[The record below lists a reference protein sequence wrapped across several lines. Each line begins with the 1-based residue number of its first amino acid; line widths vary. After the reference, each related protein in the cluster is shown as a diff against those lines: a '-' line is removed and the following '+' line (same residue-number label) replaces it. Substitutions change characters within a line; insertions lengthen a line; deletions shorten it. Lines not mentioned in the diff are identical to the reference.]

1 MNLKQLITKYNLD
14 IKGVIHI
21 GAHYGQ
27 EHSTYLDL
35 GINKIVYF
43 EPQRSIYDKLVENV
57 KPFQCINKALGNSV
71 GNVMM
76 NCETANQ
83 GMSSSILTP
92 DLHISQ
98 YPHIVFDHRE
108 DVIISTLDL
117 EVKEHNLIDFNMIA
131 MDVQGYE
138 LEVLKGSR
146 NTLWNIEYVY
156 TEVNRASVY
165 RNCVEIDEL
174 DEYLREF
181 GFSRVETDW
190 AGNTW
195 GDAFYFKNKEL
206 KC

>member
-71 GNVMM
+71 GNVVM

-98 YPHIVFDHRE
+98 YPHIVFDHHE
-108 DVIISTLDL
+108 DVTISTLDL

-146 NTLWNIEYVY
+146 NTLGNIEYVY